1 MIFIVVK
8 WTIRPDRSHEWL
20 ELADEFTQAT
30 RNAEGNL
37 SSSGPAALT
46 TRTSSCWWRHSPQPS
61 GPGARQLR
69 ALPDRDGVD
78 ARPGCL

>member
-30 RNAEGNL
+30 RNEEGNL
-37 SSSGPAALT
+37 FFE
-46 TRTSSCWWRHSPQPS
+46 
-61 GPGARQLR
+61 
-69 ALPDRDGVD
+69 
-78 ARPGCL
+78 